1 MKQTDGLQIGHS
13 PDKEKDFKIACDV
26 MGDKRMEVP
35 FSHRHHFYAVYWI
48 HEGNGVHTIDF
59 EEYEIRPDRIFFI
72 RPEQIHFLHDNER
85 VRYSALQFTEDFMM
99 PFYPTASGEVN
110 RKEIAVY
117 KDLSDAEQQ
126 RIAVLF
132 RQLQAESVSNLPH
145 SAELIRSEINTLLL
159 ELERISLATLDT
171 SSVPDLLR
179 TYKDLIDKQFMDKR
193 QVQYYAAQLSIS
205 PNYLNVLTRKHCGR
219 TALDLINER
228 VLLEVKRLLLR
239 TDLAIS
245 EIAWQSGFNELS
257 YFSRFFKRHTGMTPV
272 QFREAMN
279 KMYQT

>member
-1 MKQTDGLQIGHS
+1 M
-13 PDKEKDFKIACDV
+13 
-26 MGDKRMEVP
+26 
-35 FSHRHHFYAVYWI
+35 
-48 HEGNGVHTIDF
+48 
-59 EEYEIRPDRIFFI
+59 
-72 RPEQIHFLHDNER
+72 
-85 VRYSALQFTEDFMM
+85 
-99 PFYPTASGEVN
+99 
-110 RKEIAVY
+110 
-117 KDLSDAEQQ
+117 
-126 RIAVLF
+126 F
-132 RQLQAESVSNLPH
+132 RQLHAESAGNLPH
-145 SAELIRSEINTLLL
+145 SAELIRSGINTLLL

-193 QVQYYAAQLSIS
+193 QVQHYAAQLSVS
-205 PNYLNVLTRKHCGR
+205 PNYLNILTRKHLGK

-257 YFSRFFKRHTGMTPV
+257 YFSRFFKRHTEMTPI